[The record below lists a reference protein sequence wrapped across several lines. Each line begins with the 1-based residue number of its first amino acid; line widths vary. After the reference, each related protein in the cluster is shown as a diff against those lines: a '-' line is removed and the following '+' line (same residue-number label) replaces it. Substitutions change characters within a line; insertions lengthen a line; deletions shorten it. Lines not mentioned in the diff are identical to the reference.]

1 MKKRRW
7 QRCHVVPDTF
17 LSAGPI
23 FFNHFMEISA
33 ADINLYI
40 VYKYI

>member
-1 MKKRRW
+1 
-7 QRCHVVPDTF
+7 
-17 LSAGPI
+17 
-23 FFNHFMEISA
+23 MEISA